1 LLLSYYISIYKEES
15 KVLKALNKTAQG
27 FNPVKNEYNKPI
39 WRDFLLK
46 IMTNCKQELS

>member
-15 KVLKALNKTAQG
+15 KVKALNNSAQG

-46 IMTNCKQELS
+46 S